1 MSRTYSGTTFA
12 ALLPGGLSTL
22 NQGADQFAPFS
33 SERLFTAEEA
43 AAYLRVEPRT
53 LCKFITGQ
61 RDHKLSAS
69 WIGRRWIIKESALLA
84 FIKAQEQDTREIE

>member
-12 ALLPGGLSTL
+12 DLLPGGLSTL
-22 NQGADQFAPFS
+22 NQGADQFAP
-33 SERLFTAEEA
+33 ERLFTAEEA

-61 RDHKLSAS
+61 RDQKLSAS

-84 FIKAQEQDTREIE
+84 FIKAQEQDSSEIK